1 VTAAVGQTL
10 PMDILIRPALDSEI
24 DAAGH
29 LTAESFITDGHT
41 SRGGTYEPRLRDG
54 RDRAERAELLVAL
67 DPASGA
73 LLGSVT
79 FAPPGSPYADL
90 ARGDEGEFRMLAVAP
105 EARGRGAGEAL
116 VRACLDRARE
126 LGLRRVVMSTQ
137 PSMVHAHRIYER
149 LGFVRTPERDW
160 SPLPEV
166 PLLTY
171 AFEIGPEAADQAE

>member
-1 VTAAVGQTL
+1 
-10 PMDILIRPALDSEI
+10 MDILIRPALDSEL

-29 LTAESFITDGHT
+29 LTAESFIADGHT
-41 SRGGTYEPRLRDG
+41 SRGGSYEPRLRDA
-54 RDRAERAELLVAL
+54 RDRADRAELLVAV
-67 DPASGA
+67 DPADGA

-90 ARGDEGEFRMLAVAP
+90 ARGDEGEFRMLAVSPA
-105 EARGRGAGEAL
+105 ARGRGVGEAL
-116 VRACLDRARE
+116 VRACLDRAGE

-137 PSMVHAHRIYER
+137 PSMVYAYRIYER

-160 SPLPEV
+160 SPMPDI

-171 AFEIGPEAADQAE
+171 AVELTPRPAEQAE

>member
-1 VTAAVGQTL
+1 
-10 PMDILIRPALDSEI
+10 MDILIRPALASEL

-29 LTAESFITDGHT
+29 LTAESFITGGHT
-41 SRGGTYEPRLRDG
+41 ARGGTYEPQLRDG
-54 RDRAERAELLVAL
+54 RDRAARAELLVAV

-79 FAPPGSPYADL
+79 FAPPGSPYANL
-90 ARGDEGEFRMLAVAP
+90 AQDDEGEFRMLAVSP

-116 VRACLDRARE
+116 VRACLERARE

-137 PSMVHAHRIYER
+137 PDMVHAHRIYDR

-160 SPLPEV
+160 SPLPDI

-171 AFEIGPEAADQAE
+171 ALDIAPEAADQTE